1 MHTES
6 CCAYSAPLPADLDSC
21 ISAQRLGP
29 YMSEAFN
36 DGDTA
41 RELYLWNI
49 ELCSALYTD
58 IALIEVALRNAMHA
72 ALSERYGERW
82 YVHGP
87 LLDKRTIDQLSESW
101 KRIPKTLR
109 HDPKKNA
116 AVHGRLIANCMF
128 GFWTG
133 LLDQGGAT
141 GIEAPRDQADY
152 DEIWTSKILRRAFKG
167 LRAEA
172 RKSNGTASREWVY
185 ARVKEVHA
193 LRNRISHH
201 EPLVNGFPL
210 PGQMDENQTPLR
222 LTAEQGHEACMR
234 LARMLDIHL
243 ADWLA
248 TNSRVPALLR
258 IRPDPQG
265 CAQQPDCV
273 TRP

>member
-1 MHTES
+1 MNPS
-6 CCAYSAPLPADLDSC
+6 CGDVLNPGLG
-21 ISAQRLGP
+21 RLSSGSP
-29 YMSEAFN
+29 
-36 DGDTA
+36 
-41 RELYLWNI
+41 
-49 ELCSALYTD
+49 
-58 IALIEVALRNAMHA
+58 
-72 ALSERYGERW
+72 
-82 YVHGP
+82 VHGGG
-87 LLDKRTIDQLSESW
+87 RTGCCTCALKATRS
-101 KRIPKTLR
+101 
-109 HDPKKNA
+109 A
-116 AVHGRLIANCMF
+116 AVVVI
-128 GFWTG
+128 
-133 LLDQGGAT
+133 DV
-141 GIEAPRDQADY
+141 
-152 DEIWTSKILRRAFKG
+152 
-167 LRAEA
+167 EA
-172 RKSNGTASREWVY
+172 RKSNGTASREWVH